1 MMRTI
6 RRINSAG
13 NTEISRTQKICDYCL
28 SILLS
33 LCVQALELCESAQQK
48 KSFNTRHELWC
59 FTYQFNHRLK
69 IGILNKH
76 ITLDCPYLKFT
87 DQKVETHF
95 KSLKGANGLK
105 CHYYLLNSP
114 RWLDAV
120 AGQRDLRPN
129 WYQPLRYQPSP
140 WKVVT
145 HHWGLRPHSAFD

>member
-1 MMRTI
+1 MGSKNRKKLEKIGTGHPGFPSKFWAPDYSFNGPFNAQYYTKMMRTI

-48 KSFNTRHELWC
+48 KSYNTRHELWC

-114 RWLDAV
+114 R
-120 AGQRDLRPN
+120 
-129 WYQPLRYQPSP
+129 
-140 WKVVT
+140 
-145 HHWGLRPHSAFD
+145 